1 MECGGEEEEPSRR
14 RYFWPKAMEGMK
26 CLFVYTGG
34 KACGQSRFGVRVKP
48 STHSV
53 MLSFRC
59 LLDTQ
64 VEVLVRHVCL
74 SFRGET

>member
-1 MECGGEEEEPSRR
+1 MFVRLHRR
-14 RYFWPKAMEGMK
+14 ESLRAEQVW
-26 CLFVYTGG
+26 
-34 KACGQSRFGVRVKP
+34 VRVKP
-48 STHSV
+48 STQSV